1 MDLDWCSEESFNQ
14 AQLFNDSSV
23 IKSKMNEK
31 NSIKPKIIQSHT
43 YSKNKKELD
52 VNECFNLDLDT
63 TDKIKVLEILNYLS
77 FVSNNLRT
85 IIRNKNLMS
94 GFDQS
99 NFDNLM
105 KYLFWLRDACDKMKN
120 YFVSSKKRDSL
131 DNNFKPF
138 KTSSYKFCNYSNSC
152 SIHKNKTKLCD
163 KNHFV
168 FDMVLIDIHKLIE
181 SLEIL
186 TLDGLT
192 HLNNIFSEKLIKI
205 TVNEN
210 SSCTIEKIEQNE
222 NVEFIEANN
231 IFYINKNVIFKCFDV
246 ISFVLNKMY
255 DESISFLNYDIE
267 SYQINL
273 P

>member
-1 MDLDWCSEESFNQ
+1 MDLDWCSEDNLNQ
-14 AQLFNDSSV
+14 TQLFNDSSV
-23 IKSKMNEK
+23 IKSKINEK
-31 NSIKPKIIQSHT
+31 NSIKPKVHHT
-43 YSKNKKELD
+43 QTYNKNKKELD
-52 VNECFNLDLDT
+52 VNECFNLDLET
-63 TDKIKVLEILNYLS
+63 TDRIKILEILNYLS

-94 GFDQS
+94 GFDKG

-105 KYLFWLRDACDKMKN
+105 KYLYWLRDSCDKMKN
-120 YFVSSKKRDSL
+120 YFISSKKRESL
-131 DNNFKPF
+131 DNSFKPF

-152 SIHKNKTKLCD
+152 SIHKNKNKVCD

-168 FDMVLIDIHKLIE
+168 FDMVLIDILKLIE

-186 TLDGLT
+186 TNYGLKY
-192 HLNNIFSEKLIKI
+192 LNDIFSDKLIKI
-205 TVNEN
+205 TVGEN
-210 SSCTIEKIEQNE
+210 SSCTFETFDINE
-222 NVEFIEANN
+222 NIEFVETPNV
-231 IFYINKNVIFKCFDV
+231 FYINKNVVFKCFDV